1 MWLKIFDVKG
11 RAECHMCALLM
22 ALWGTSAFRV
32 PKIKHTSAHS
42 SHAIRHATR
51 VRDTTFPTTPL
62 SSSRSWYSINHRQ
75 LSLSSRTHEPRLH
88 SPLPS
93 RHASARRDG
102 KGSPILPSAAMAPP
116 PPLRPPLR
124 PPPPLVS
131 ARLSPRPLISN
142 LHGRL
147 AVHCF
152 MGLARMLVSGLE
164 WIQHV

>member
-1 MWLKIFDVKG
+1 
-11 RAECHMCALLM
+11 M

-102 KGSPILPSAAMAPP
+102 KGSPILPSARHGAASSATPSSAPSSP
-116 PPLRPPLR
+116 PGQCPALP
-124 PPPPLVS
+124 
-131 ARLSPRPLISN
+131 SPAHLESPWAPCCSLFYGISPYV
-142 LHGRL
+142 G
-147 AVHCF
+147 
-152 MGLARMLVSGLE
+152 
-164 WIQHV
+164 